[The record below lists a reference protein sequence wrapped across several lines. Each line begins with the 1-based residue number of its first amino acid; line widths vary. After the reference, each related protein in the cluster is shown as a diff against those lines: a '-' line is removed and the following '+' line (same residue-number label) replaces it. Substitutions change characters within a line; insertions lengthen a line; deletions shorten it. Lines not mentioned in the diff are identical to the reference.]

1 MKHRPPVLGIA
12 IMTKIIMEINS
23 NPTEE
28 NQGESLRVE
37 TTTTDEK
44 VLKAEMKRVA
54 AIKAAIGT
62 ITASR

>member
-1 MKHRPPVLGIA
+1 MLGIA